1 MKLAKTRIA
10 PTPSGFLHVGNILNF
25 SLTAGLGRQTGAG
38 ILLRIDD
45 LDRERADAAF
55 LEDIFATLRF
65 LEIPWDEGPGDMA
78 DFETSWSQ
86 VRRMGLYERALAL
99 LREKGKVFACS
110 CSRAELAR
118 AGGSG
123 YPGTCR
129 DRNISFDAPDVN
141 WRLKTGG
148 SDLPAEMRDFVVRKK
163 DGFPAYQLSSVIDDV
178 YFGIDLVVRGEDL
191 RASTEAQRFLA
202 SVLGLVEFETV
213 RFVHHPLLLAEDGE
227 KLSKSAGSTSIQY
240 LRTQGYSPADV
251 FALIGRLL
259 VGEVPRDWQSLAQLL
274 FARGYG
280 DGL

>member
-1 MKLAKTRIA
+1 
-10 PTPSGFLHVGNILNF
+10 LHVGNILNF

-141 WRLKTGG
+141 WRLKTG
-148 SDLPAEMRDFVVRKK
+148 SMWISYVN
-163 DGFPAYQLSSVIDDV
+163 
-178 YFGIDLVVRGEDL
+178 L
-191 RASTEAQRFLA
+191 RAVHSCTCACCWTILRRPWNCHLA
-202 SVLGLVEFETV
+202 PCT
-213 RFVHHPLLLAEDGE
+213 R
-227 KLSKSAGSTSIQY
+227 
-240 LRTQGYSPADV
+240 R
-251 FALIGRLL
+251 
-259 VGEVPRDWQSLAQLL
+259 
-274 FARGYG
+274 
-280 DGL
+280 